1 VVRRGGEGRSPLL
14 LPSCSLVHMD
24 DCAEAKVSQTCS
36 QPLLTVRKAIA
47 VRCALIVEVC
57 RGLDPVILLVRHGC
71 DFGWGWLGKKVAT
84 EKLPPQEEAIGLETP
99 AFDRL
104 LPRRVSIRA
113 KKLCPKIR
121 SQSVR
126 RASWRFFFFFG
137 TMGGL

>member
-1 VVRRGGEGRSPLL
+1 MLL
-14 LPSCSLVHMD
+14 LPLKYIIS
-24 DCAEAKVSQTCS
+24 
-36 QPLLTVRKAIA
+36 PN
-47 VRCALIVEVC
+47 LIIFFYTTLYQVIYFYN
-57 RGLDPVILLVRHGC
+57 LVILLVKHGC

-126 RASWRFFFFFG
+126 RASWRDFFFWNYGG
-137 TMGGL
+137 TMRLYA